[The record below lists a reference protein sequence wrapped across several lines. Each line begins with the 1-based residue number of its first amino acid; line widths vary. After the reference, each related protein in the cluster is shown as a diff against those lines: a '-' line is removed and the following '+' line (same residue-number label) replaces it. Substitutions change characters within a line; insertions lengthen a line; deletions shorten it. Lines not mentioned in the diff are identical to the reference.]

1 MKNHLHGVLHFF
13 DKLEDRVR
21 GVLSHH
27 PVPYSLIT
35 AVAIVVFWDGVS
47 NVTSSVPMLQ
57 GFWGGMILITASV
70 GVLLVTGVFV
80 SFFIGDTIIISG
92 IRGEKKM
99 IDKTEDELHQE
110 LDAIGSL
117 AAKLDKIELE
127 VEHLEKD
134 LHQ

>member
-1 MKNHLHGVLHFF
+1 MNHIFRFF
-13 DKLEDRVR
+13 DRLEDRVR

-27 PVPYSLIT
+27 PIPYSIIG

-47 NVTSSVPMLQ
+47 RVTGSIAFLQ
-57 GFWGGMILITASV
+57 GFWGGVVLIVASV
-70 GVLLVTGVFV
+70 AVLLVTGIFV

-99 IDKTEDELHQE
+99 IDKTEDELHAE
-110 LDAIGSL
+110 LDAMDTIEE
-117 AAKLDKIELE
+117 KLDRIEE
-127 VEHLEKD
+127 KVEHLEKE

>member
-1 MKNHLHGVLHFF
+1 MHRVLNFF

-21 GVLSHH
+21 RVLSHH

-47 NVTSSVPMLQ
+47 RITSSIPWLQ
-57 GFWGGMILITASV
+57 GFWGGVILVVVSV
-70 GVLLVTGVFV
+70 GVLLITGVFV

-99 IDKTEDELHQE
+99 IDKTEEELHAE
-110 LDAIGSL
+110 LDAVLTIEE
-117 AAKLDKIELE
+117 KLEKIEQK
-127 VEHLEKD
+127 VDHLEKD